1 MNQRPEFPELQH
13 YRELMHLHGKP
24 KGWVGK
30 IVLAGQLCKIGE
42 CNLNKPDE
50 CNF

>member
-1 MNQRPEFPELQH
+1 
-13 YRELMHLHGKP
+13 MHLHGKP

-30 IVLAGQLCKIGE
+30 IIAAGQPCKIGE